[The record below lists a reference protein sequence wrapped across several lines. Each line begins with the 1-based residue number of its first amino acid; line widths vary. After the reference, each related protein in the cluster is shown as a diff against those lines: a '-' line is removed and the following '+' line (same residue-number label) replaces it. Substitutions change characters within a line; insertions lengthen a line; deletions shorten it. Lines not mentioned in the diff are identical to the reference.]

1 MENIKAFVANGRQAV
16 TYGAGTWH
24 APMIVVGKKRVDF
37 VVVQHINGVSEDD
50 CQEVEIVGDVRVVLD
65 EGGSARGTKL

>member
-24 APMIVVGKKRVDF
+24 APMVVVGKKRVDF
-37 VVVQHINGVSEDD
+37 VVVQHVNGVGEDD
-50 CQEVEIVGDVRVVLD
+50 CQEVKVEGDVRVVLD
-65 EGGSARGTKL
+65 EGGSVRDVKL